1 VLEVTLRKYGRDP
14 ETIPGSLSLLVGAT
28 AGWAS
33 AEVAELVP
41 AGLFRSFADGEREL
55 TVDDLEAAAQ
65 GVVPLS
71 KTAQEKISDLREWAT
86 SRARPASSK
95 ADTTERKGR
104 ALDL

>member
-1 VLEVTLRKYGRDP
+1 V
-14 ETIPGSLSLLVGAT
+14 
-28 AGWAS
+28 
-33 AEVAELVP
+33 VAV
-41 AGLFRSFADGEREL
+41 SSK
-55 TVDDLEAAAQ
+55 TQ

-95 ADTTERKGR
+95 ADTSERKGR